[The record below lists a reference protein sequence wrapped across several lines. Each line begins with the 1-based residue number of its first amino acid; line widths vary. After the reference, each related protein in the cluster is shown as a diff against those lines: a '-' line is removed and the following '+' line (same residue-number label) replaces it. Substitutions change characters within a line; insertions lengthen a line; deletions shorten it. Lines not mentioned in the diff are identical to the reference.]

1 MQSDKNARPKDV
13 ILKILLATE
22 GRAQTSQ
29 TLVSA
34 CALLGATD
42 NSARTALTRLREAGL
57 VEAIGRGEYRLGQAA
72 RPLAADVAR
81 WRSGEARVRAWAGGW
96 IVVHTGALPRSDR
109 AALRVRERALNLLG
123 LRELEPG
130 LAIRPDNLADDLS
143 AIRRRLYGL
152 GLDPAAAVFSTD
164 NLDDARVAAAP
175 QLWTPR
181 RLEARYREQ
190 IDRLQTWSA
199 TRHRLDHDQAAR
211 ESYWLGDRA
220 IRELVFDPLLPGA
233 MIDTQ
238 LRSDFTDL
246 ALRFDRLGQT
256 IWQLRA
262 PHADAAIAS

>member
-1 MQSDKNARPKDV
+1 M
-13 ILKILLATE
+13 
-22 GRAQTSQ
+22 
-29 TLVSA
+29 
-34 CALLGATD
+34 
-42 NSARTALTRLREAGL
+42 
-57 VEAIGRGEYRLGQAA
+57 
-72 RPLAADVAR
+72 
-81 WRSGEARVRAWAGGW
+81 
-96 IVVHTGALPRSDR
+96 
-109 AALRVRERALNLLG
+109 
-123 LRELEPG
+123 
-130 LAIRPDNLADDLS
+130 
-143 AIRRRLYGL
+143 
-152 GLDPAAAVFSTD
+152 FSTD

-175 QLWTPR
+175 KLWTPR

-262 PHADAAIAS
+262 PYADAAIAS